1 MKRKVGLICMGSR
14 ENRPNWTDFIS
25 LLEPELD
32 VEMLGVL
39 DDLTEAEVEAQF
51 SFAPGENY
59 IVTEMPWGSTVH
71 ISEEKAKAVV
81 LRRAQEHFANGADTV
96 LVLCTG
102 DFDRPQVQGKL
113 FLLPEDLMFGILSG
127 LPEAYGLYCPRT

>member
-39 DDLTEAEVEAQF
+39 DDLTEA
-51 SFAPGENY
+51 
-59 IVTEMPWGSTVH
+59 
-71 ISEEKAKAVV
+71 
-81 LRRAQEHFANGADTV
+81 
-96 LVLCTG
+96 
-102 DFDRPQVQGKL
+102 
-113 FLLPEDLMFGILSG
+113 
-127 LPEAYGLYCPRT
+127 

>member
-39 DDLTEAEVEAQF
+39 DDLTEAEVE
-51 SFAPGENY
+51 G
-59 IVTEMPWGSTVH
+59 
-71 ISEEKAKAVV
+71 AVL
-81 LRRAQEHFANGADTV
+81 LRTRRKLYRH
-96 LVLCTG
+96 G
-102 DFDRPQVQGKL
+102 DAL
-113 FLLPEDLMFGILSG
+113 
-127 LPEAYGLYCPRT
+127 GLYGPYQ